1 MPLDLR
7 STRPVGGVTSFSL
20 SGILII
26 SVLQSDVT
34 SFYKSLPMVVSCGF
48 INFAIVK
55 MQVELGLYLYCE

>member
-7 STRPVGGVTSFSL
+7 STRSVGGVTSFSL

-26 SVLQSDVT
+26 SMLWSDIT

-48 INFAIVK
+48 PNFVIVK